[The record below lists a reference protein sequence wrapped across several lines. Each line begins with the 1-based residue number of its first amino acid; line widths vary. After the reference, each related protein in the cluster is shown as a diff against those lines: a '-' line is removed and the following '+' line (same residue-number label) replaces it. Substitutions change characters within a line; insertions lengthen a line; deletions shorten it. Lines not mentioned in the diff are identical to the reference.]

1 MFVMNSKLLK
11 ISDLVE
17 INNSLITV
25 LAKYR
30 SDSSRF
36 GIIYRDPESLKLVQ
50 LFSNEF
56 ALAFKRL
63 VTNFEVGLTTGAIV
77 GMARTRT
84 PADKWLSDTIERSM
98 HDKNS
103 IHQGILRII
112 NQEDGIPVFI
122 QSTSTVGNVSPALAY
137 LHRGNPVEIKKN
149 LDRYKLIQKNILMK
163 ILEGKPLGPH
173 SRLDAAY
180 CSGEGFKAENRHD
193 VITRRLEGLTLPSDD
208 SDRPLK

>member
-1 MFVMNSKLLK
+1 MNPKLLK

-17 INNSLITV
+17 VDNSLITI

-36 GIIYRDPESLKLVQ
+36 GIIYRDPESLKLIQ
-50 LFSNEF
+50 LFSSEF
-56 ALAFKRL
+56 ALAYKRL
-63 VTNFEVGLTTGAIV
+63 VANFEAGLATGAIV

-84 PADKWLSDTIERSM
+84 PADKWFSDTIERSM
-98 HDKNS
+98 QDKNS

-122 QSTSTVGNVSPALAY
+122 QSTSTVGNISPALAY
-137 LHRGNPVEIKKN
+137 LRRGNPVEIRKN
-149 LDRYKLIQKNILMK
+149 LDRYKLIQKNILLK

-173 SRLDAAY
+173 PALDATCCA
-180 CSGEGFKAENRHD
+180 SEGFMAESRNT
-193 VITRRLEGLTLPSDD
+193 VISRRLEGLTLPSGD
-208 SDRPLK
+208 SDLPLK

>member
-1 MFVMNSKLLK
+1 MDTKLLK

-17 INNSLITV
+17 INNSLITI

-30 SDSSRF
+30 SDSSKF
-36 GIIYRDPESLKLVQ
+36 GIIYRDPESLKLIQ

-56 ALAFKRL
+56 ALAFKKL
-63 VTNFEVGLTTGAIV
+63 VADFEVGLTTGAIV

-84 PADKWLSDTIERSM
+84 PADKWFSDTIERSM

-137 LHRGNPVEIKKN
+137 LYRGNPVEIKKN
-149 LDRYKLIQKNILMK
+149 LDRYKLIQKNILLK
-163 ILEGKPLGPH
+163 ILEGKPSGPH
-173 SRLDAAY
+173 PSPGATY
-180 CSGEGFKAENRHD
+180 CAGEGFKAESRYNA
-193 VITRRLEGLTLPSDD
+193 ISRRLEGLTLPNDD
-208 SDRPLK
+208 PDAPFK